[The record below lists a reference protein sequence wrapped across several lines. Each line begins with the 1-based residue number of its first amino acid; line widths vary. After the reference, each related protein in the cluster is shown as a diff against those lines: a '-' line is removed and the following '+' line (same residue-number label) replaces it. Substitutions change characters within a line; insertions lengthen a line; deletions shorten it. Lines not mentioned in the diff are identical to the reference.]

1 MDNDLFSTTE
11 ALNNAYK
18 EVLKKQQAQKPM
30 GNTRNVRT
38 IKNSDRVM

>member
-18 EVLKKQQAQKPM
+18 EVLKK
-30 GNTRNVRT
+30 T
-38 IKNSDRVM
+38 IGSETDGEYAKCSHD